1 MDKIKVLVTGVAGRM
16 GQAVAK
22 AVLDDPEL
30 SLVGGVDVFRVGE
43 DIGRL
48 VGNEAIG
55 VVVEQDLSRAIKEHQ
70 PQVMVEF
77 TSPETAACNILT
89 ALSLGVRPVVGTT
102 GLTEES
108 FKEINAYCDEHGL
121 GCLIA
126 SNFALGAIL
135 MMKFA
140 VQAAEYFSNVEII
153 ELHHD
158 QKMDAPS
165 GTALS
170 TAKAIAA
177 VRDNHSQGH
186 PEEVEKIPGAR
197 GADYEGMHI
206 HSVRL
211 PGYLAHQEVIFGG
224 LGQTLTIRHD
234 TISRESFMPGVVLG
248 IKRIANYR
256 KLIIGLE
263 NIL

>member
-1 MDKIKVLVTGVAGRM
+1 MEKIRVLVTGIAGRM
-16 GQAVAK
+16 GQEVARAVIG
-22 AVLDDPEL
+22 DPEL
-30 SLVGGVDVFRVGE
+30 TLVAGIDVCRIGE
-43 DIGRL
+43 DLGRL
-48 VGNEAIG
+48 VGREPLGIA
-55 VVVEQDLSRAIKEHQ
+55 VESDLTRAIQDHQ
-70 PQVMVEF
+70 PHVMVEF
-77 TSPETAACNILT
+77 TSPETAAGNILT

-102 GLTEES
+102 GLSEETL
-108 FKEINAYCDEHGL
+108 KEISEICDVKGL

-140 VQAAEYFSNVEII
+140 ASAAEYFPDVEII

-165 GTALS
+165 GIALS
-170 TAKAIAA
+170 TARAIAA
-177 VRDNHSQGH
+177 LREKHSQGH
-186 PEEVEKIPGAR
+186 PQEVEKLQGAR
-197 GADYEGMHI
+197 GADYEGI
-206 HSVRL
+206 RVHSVRL

-234 TISRESFMPGVVLG
+234 TISRESFMPGVLLG